1 MTQKSTKNI
10 AACTQPAE
18 QEPRPKPGLL
28 FFFISYK
35 SSGKYYMSCVIIQPI
50 GLTIL
55 LFSGERER
63 TKKMTRFSDYEK
75 YDGLGLAAL
84 VREKKVSALELCE
97 EAISRIDAINPKI
110 NAVIYRMDD
119 MARAAARGA
128 IPDGPFS
135 GVPFLCKDLVSAIAG
150 VPMNKGSK
158 SCRNYVPTE
167 DSEMAKRHRAAGLI
181 VLGKTNTP
189 EFGLMGIT
197 EPELH
202 GPTRNPWNLN
212 RTPGG
217 SSGGSAAAVAAG
229 IVPMASGGDGG
240 GSIRIPSS
248 CCALFGM
255 KASRGR
261 NPLGPES
268 GEIWQGAE
276 VEGVLTRSVRDS
288 AAILDAT
295 NGADPGAPYIIPPP
309 KRPFLEDT
317 KQDPP
322 RLKIAFT
329 VQSPLRADVHPECV
343 EAVRKAAKLL
353 ESLGHSVEEARPDI
367 DGEALSKCY
376 FMMYF
381 GEMAADIAELKSVVG
396 RPLNHRDTEEATWA
410 LNLLGRTFSAGD
422 FVLSLRQWNT
432 FCRRMAEFHKTYD
445 LYLTPTI
452 AALPPQIGEPQQKP
466 AEMIFLKIINS
477 LNMGKLLKATGIA
490 DVMATKALVKMP
502 FTQLANLTG
511 QPAMSVPLHWS
522 KEGLPCGVQFIG
534 RFAEESLLFQLAG
547 QLERA
552 QPWFDRRPSFDQK

>member
-1 MTQKSTKNI
+1 M
-10 AACTQPAE
+10 
-18 QEPRPKPGLL
+18 PRFK
-28 FFFISYK
+28 
-35 SSGKYYMSCVIIQPI
+35 
-50 GLTIL
+50 
-55 LFSGERER
+55 
-63 TKKMTRFSDYEK
+63 DYEH
-75 YDGLGLAAL
+75 YDGLGLAEL
-84 VREKKVSALELCE
+84 VRKKEVTAMELCE
-97 EAISRIDAINPKI
+97 EAILRMDNINPKI

-119 MARAAARGA
+119 AARAAAAGP
-128 IPDGPFS
+128 IPQGSFS

-150 VPMNKGSK
+150 IPMTKGSK

-167 DSEMAKRHRAAGLI
+167 DSEMARRHRAAGLI

-212 RTPGG
+212 HTPGG
-217 SSGGSAAAVAAG
+217 SSGGSGAAVASG

-248 CCALFGM
+248 CCALFGL
-255 KASRGR
+255 KATRGR

-276 VEGVLTRSVRDS
+276 MEGVLTRSVRDC
-288 AAILDAT
+288 AAVLDAT

-329 VQSPLRADVHPECV
+329 VQSPLKADVHSECV
-343 EAVRKAAKLL
+343 EAVHNAAKLL
-353 ESLGHSVEEARPDI
+353 ESLGHIVEEARPDI
-367 DGEALSKCY
+367 DGESLGKSY
-376 FMMYF
+376 VMMYF
-381 GEMAADIAELKSVVG
+381 GEVAADIEELKSVVG
-396 RPLNHRDTEEATWA
+396 RPLNHHDTEEATWA
-410 LNLLGRTFSAGD
+410 LNLLGKTYSAGD
-422 FVLSLRQWNT
+422 FVLAQRQWNT
-432 FCRRMAEFHKTYD
+432 FSRRMAKFHETYD

-452 AALPPQIGEPQQKP
+452 ASLPPRIGELQQKP
-466 AEMIFLKIINS
+466 AEKLILKIINT
-477 LNMGKLLKATGIA
+477 LNLGGLLKASGIA
-490 DVMATKALVKMP
+490 DMLATKGLSKMP

-534 RFAEESLLFQLAG
+534 RFGEESLMFQLAG

-552 QPWFDRRPSFDQK
+552 QPWFDRRPAFDRK